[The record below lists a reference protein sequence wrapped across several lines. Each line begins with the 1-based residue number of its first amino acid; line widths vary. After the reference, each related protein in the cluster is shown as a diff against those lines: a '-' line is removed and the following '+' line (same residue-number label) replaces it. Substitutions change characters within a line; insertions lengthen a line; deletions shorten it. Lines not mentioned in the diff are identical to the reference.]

1 MRPLAGGEETLKRL
15 SPPDDSAT
23 AVENAGSKIA
33 EIKGDF
39 ADVFSDSL
47 PKGLPP
53 RRAIEHT
60 IDIVPGSRPTARPA
74 YKISF
79 AEQAESDIVR
89 L

>member
-1 MRPLAGGEETLKRL
+1 MRPLAGAEESPKQL

-60 IDIVPGSRPTARPA
+60 DN
-74 YKISF
+74 
-79 AEQAESDIVR
+79 
-89 L
+89 